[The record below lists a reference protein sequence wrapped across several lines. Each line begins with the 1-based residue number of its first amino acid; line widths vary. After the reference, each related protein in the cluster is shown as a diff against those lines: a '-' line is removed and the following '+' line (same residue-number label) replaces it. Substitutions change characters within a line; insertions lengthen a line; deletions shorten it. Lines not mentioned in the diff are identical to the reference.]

1 MSNLNFKLLIIFS
14 LFSVGCSSTK
24 KSISSSSASVII
36 VDDEASNIETNYKT
50 NSSSNAP
57 TTEDAKSYSLLQK
70 KYAGYLRIAPED
82 IKNIRLYSFID
93 NWMGTPYLWGG
104 TTKYGIDC
112 SAFVQKLIDYV
123 YEVNIPRTS
132 IEQFYTNWIELFG
145 STKYL
150 SEGDMIFFRT
160 ISGTTVSHIGFYLK
174 NNMFVNSSSSRG
186 VSIANLNDPYW
197 KKKYVAAGR
206 IKSSM
211 LTNYKKATR

>member
-1 MSNLNFKLLIIFS
+1 MSNFNFKLLILFS

-24 KSISSSSASVII
+24 KSSSSSSASVII
-36 VDDEASNIETNYKT
+36 VDDGATNIETGPKT
-50 NSSSNAP
+50 ISSPTAP
-57 TTEDAKSYSLLQK
+57 AARDAIFYSSLQK
-70 KYAGYLRIAPED
+70 KYAAYLKLEPQEIT
-82 IKNIRLYSFID
+82 NVRLYSFID

-104 TTKYGIDC
+104 TTKNGIDC

-123 YEVNIPRTS
+123 YDVNIPRTS
-132 IEQFYTNWIELFG
+132 IDQFYTNWIELFG

-160 ISGTTVSHIGFYLK
+160 IPGTTVSHIGFYLK
-174 NNMFVNSSSSRG
+174 NNMFVNSSSSKG

-211 LTNYKKATR
+211 LINYKKTPR